1 MISNYDDHTLQQWR
15 ENISRIYDVMFFC
28 RTGSALT
35 ALRRGWMVMLRDAEG
50 VFVSAEP
57 EMILERGSGVGGMS
71 DGSVQGV
78 GSGATTEERWWDNRG
93 ATGRSS

>member
-1 MISNYDDHTLQQWR
+1 
-15 ENISRIYDVMFFC
+15 
-28 RTGSALT
+28 
-35 ALRRGWMVMLRDAEG
+35 MVMLRDAEG

-78 GSGATTEERWWDNRG
+78 GSGATTEERW
-93 ATGRSS
+93 